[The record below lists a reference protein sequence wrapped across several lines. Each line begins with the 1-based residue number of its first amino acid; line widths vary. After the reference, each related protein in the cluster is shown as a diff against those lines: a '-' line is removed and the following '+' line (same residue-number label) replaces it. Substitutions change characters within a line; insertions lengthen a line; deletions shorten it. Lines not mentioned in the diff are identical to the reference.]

1 MAPLPV
7 GQVDVALVA
16 ELRRENCVKRRKL
29 AEVFCLARFVD
40 RLLVD
45 RPAKESFATLTSLN
59 MDDIGLVDRCIA
71 DSRGAKKSE
80 SIP

>member
-1 MAPLPV
+1 M
-7 GQVDVALVA
+7 
-16 ELRRENCVKRRKL
+16 KRRKL

-45 RPAKESFATLTSLN
+45 RPAKESFATPTSLN

>member
-1 MAPLPV
+1 M
-7 GQVDVALVA
+7 
-16 ELRRENCVKRRKL
+16 KRRKL

-59 MDDIGLVDRCIA
+59 MDDIGLADRCKA
-71 DSRGAKKSE
+71 DSRVAKKVNLFLDHGH
-80 SIP
+80 

>member
-1 MAPLPV
+1 M
-7 GQVDVALVA
+7 
-16 ELRRENCVKRRKL
+16 KRIKL
-29 AEVFCLARFVD
+29 GEIFCLARFVD

>member
-1 MAPLPV
+1 M
-7 GQVDVALVA
+7 
-16 ELRRENCVKRRKL
+16 KRRKL